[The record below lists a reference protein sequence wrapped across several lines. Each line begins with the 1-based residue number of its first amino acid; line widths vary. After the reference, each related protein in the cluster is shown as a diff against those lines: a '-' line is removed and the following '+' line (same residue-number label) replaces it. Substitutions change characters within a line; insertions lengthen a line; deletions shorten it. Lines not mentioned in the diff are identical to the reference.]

1 MSKPVPVQTAPTPFP
16 LAREAQGQRGA
27 LQCPWVWLIPSPFHL
42 PSHPLPPTH
51 GLLQSGE
58 QCALLCLGLALSSTA
73 SPVSRETPQSRHKMV
88 ITCPAGGPLRGL
100 GSLDWKG
107 DIQVR
112 RARTPGPTPMSA
124 RTRKGLWR
132 GKQIATCVL
141 PASAS
146 HRHRGNATCSWTAGD
161 SRTKGGL
168 GLPAREA
175 ERGSRPGNR
184 PSRAGSSP
192 QWGDSE
198 ARRPPLNLGALGLE
212 PLLDL
217 SWPV

>member
-1 MSKPVPVQTAPTPFP
+1 M
-16 LAREAQGQRGA
+16 
-27 LQCPWVWLIPSPFHL
+27 QCPWVWLIPSPFYL

-51 GLLQSGE
+51 GLLQSRE

-100 GSLDWKG
+100 GSLDWGG

-112 RARTPGPTPMSA
+112 HTGTPGPTPMSA
-124 RTRKGLWR
+124 QTRKGLWR
-132 GKQIATCVL
+132 GKQIATRVL

-146 HRHRGNATCSWTAGD
+146 HLLRD
-161 SRTKGGL
+161 SRRQQDKGRAGAACQGSGAREQAREQAKQGGL
-168 GLPAREA
+168 VSAV
-175 ERGSRPGNR
+175 GS
-184 PSRAGSSP
+184 
-192 QWGDSE
+192 SE

-217 SWPV
+217 SGPLARLLKGKQG